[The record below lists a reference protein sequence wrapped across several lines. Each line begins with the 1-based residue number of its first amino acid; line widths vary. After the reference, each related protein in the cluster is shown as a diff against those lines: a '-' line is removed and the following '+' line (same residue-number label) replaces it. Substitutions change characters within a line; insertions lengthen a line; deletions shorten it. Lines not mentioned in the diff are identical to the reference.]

1 MGSATLT
8 PTSDGPRSMTLS
20 EKKRLQIITAA
31 ETLFAAGGLDAT
43 SMDQIAAHAGVSKR
57 TVYNH
62 FATKTDLFAAILE
75 AMFGKVDQGPRIIY
89 DPTRPVDQQLREI
102 AHQEVDML
110 SSPAFLQ
117 VARVAFLQLLKDA
130 ALAQAINKPSMG
142 CLRYLEPFLKAAAA
156 NKTLD
161 IADSELA
168 ARQFV
173 YQLKSLIFYPLLYG
187 MSEDMSQHDYL
198 IDETVKMFMAR
209 YKP

>member
-1 MGSATLT
+1 
-8 PTSDGPRSMTLS
+8 MTLS

-31 ETLFAAGGLDAT
+31 EILFAAGGLDAT

-89 DPTRPVDQQLREI
+89 DSTRPVDQQLREI
-102 AHQEVDML
+102 ARQEVDML

-142 CLRYLEPFLKAAAA
+142 CLQYLEPFLKAAVA

>member
-1 MGSATLT
+1 
-8 PTSDGPRSMTLS
+8 MTLS

-31 ETLFAAGGLDAT
+31 ETLFASGGLEAT

-89 DPTRPVDQQLREI
+89 DATRPVDQQLREI
-102 AHQEVDML
+102 ARQEVDML

-117 VARVAFLQLLKDA
+117 VARVAFLQLLKDT

-142 CLRYLEPFLKAAAA
+142 CLRYLEPFLKAAVAKKA
-156 NKTLD
+156 LN
-161 IADSELA
+161 IADIELA
-168 ARQFV
+168 AKQFV

-187 MSEDMSQHDYL
+187 MTTDMSRHDYL
-198 IDETVKMFMAR
+198 IDETVKMFIAR